1 MIAHA
6 RVAIGL
12 RRLAP
17 DALPIKT
24 QADRFDG
31 LPLGLSPGQALA
43 AFKRAATALGLGAV
57 RDLVDQLMA
66 FSQPQDWQRGN
77 RPIVWPS
84 NAILQDRLGIS
95 ERHVRRLLGRLIALG
110 IIVPVDSPQGRR
122 WGRRDSSGRIVEAY
136 GFDLS
141 PLADRHA
148 EFVAIAE
155 KAEAERKA
163 RAALRRRL
171 TIARKAVQQLAE
183 TALEHALSD
192 RDQLEDEGTPGQIRD
207 WRAWLAQAWTV
218 SDEAIVEG
226 APLTALATAV
236 SDLER
241 RRQEGETALVDA
253 LQKPVEE
260 SGSPDSGVRLY
271 TTTNQPGSDSSATGN
286 RDSGIGRN
294 GPGDEA
300 SVKTGDALPDEP
312 PAATPKFLVRVSPP
326 LQNQL
331 FTPSP
336 TWSDVV
342 DAADRLRHQL
352 GISRAAWIDACHA
365 LGRYQ
370 AATAVAIIAAKR
382 DSIRSPGGYLRGM
395 IARGRA
401 GELHLLRSLHGLA
414 ERRRDTENEPCP
426 AALSTIVG
434 RYSSRERSRT

>member
-1 MIAHA
+1 MTVCA
-6 RVAIGL
+6 RVALGL

-31 LPLGLSPGQALA
+31 LPHGLSPGQALA
-43 AFKRAATALGLGAV
+43 AFKRAAAALGLSTV

-66 FSQPQDWQRGN
+66 FSQQQDWQRGS
-77 RPIVWPS
+77 RPVVWPS
-84 NAILQDRLGIS
+84 NAMLQDRLGIS
-95 ERHVRRLLGRLIALG
+95 ERHVRRLLGRLVALG

-141 PLADRHA
+141 PLAGRYA
-148 EFVAIAE
+148 EFLAIAE
-155 KAEAERKA
+155 KAEGERKA

-171 TIARKAVQQLAE
+171 TIARKAIQQLAE

-192 RDQLEDEGTPGQIRD
+192 RD
-207 WRAWLAQAWTV
+207 WRAWLADA
-218 SDEAIVEG
+218 
-226 APLTALATAV
+226 LTATAAAIDGGAATAILATAV
-236 SDLER
+236 IELER
-241 RRQEGETALVDA
+241 RRRDGETALANA
-253 LQKPVEE
+253 LRKPVEE
-260 SGSPDSGVRLY
+260 SGSPDSQVRLIL
-271 TTTNQPGSDSSATGN
+271 TTTQPGSDSSATGN
-286 RDSGIGRN
+286 RDSGMRRN
-294 GPGDEA
+294 GPGDGA
-300 SVKTGDALPDEP
+300 SVTTDDALPDEP
-312 PAATPKFLVRVSPP
+312 PAATPKFVVRVSPP
-326 LQNQL
+326 LQDQL
-331 FTPSP
+331 LTPSP

-382 DSIRSPGGYLRGM
+382 ETIHSPGGYLRGM
-395 IARGRA
+395 ITRGRD

-414 ERRRDTENEPCP
+414 ERRRDTQNETGP
-426 AALSTIVG
+426 AALTTMAG
-434 RYSSRERSRT
+434 RSPPAERSTNR